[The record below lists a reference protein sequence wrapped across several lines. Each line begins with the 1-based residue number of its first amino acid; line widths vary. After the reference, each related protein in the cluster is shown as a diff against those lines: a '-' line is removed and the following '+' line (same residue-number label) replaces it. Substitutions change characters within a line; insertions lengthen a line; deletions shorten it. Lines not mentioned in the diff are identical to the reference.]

1 MNSEKVSIF
10 WVHKGRGMYH
20 KEESRFILGDH
31 PALLELTSFTL
42 QTSFVNVL
50 SRARSYRKR
59 MNAKLLSISMAL
71 PMLLIGAGQ
80 SFGNLRPISPG
91 DYQSTGPTP
100 LTSQVK
106 LDTQQPPPLFLAAKD
121 DKQTKDE
128 CSWLGICGDTQK

>member
-1 MNSEKVSIF
+1 
-10 WVHKGRGMYH
+10 
-20 KEESRFILGDH
+20 
-31 PALLELTSFTL
+31 
-42 QTSFVNVL
+42 
-50 SRARSYRKR
+50 
-59 MNAKLLSISMAL
+59 MAL

-80 SFGNLRPISPG
+80 SFGNLRLISQG

-128 CSWLGICGDTQK
+128 CSWLGICGDTHK